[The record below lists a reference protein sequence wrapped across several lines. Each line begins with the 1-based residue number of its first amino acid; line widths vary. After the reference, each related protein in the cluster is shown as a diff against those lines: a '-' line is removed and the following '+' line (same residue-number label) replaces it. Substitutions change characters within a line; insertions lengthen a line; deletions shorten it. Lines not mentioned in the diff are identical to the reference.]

1 MGGILFIDEAYTLY
15 DADGGSG
22 DKYGKEAVEAL
33 MKRMEDDKGKFVVIA
48 AGYRKEMTTFMQVNP
63 GLESRFTHRLHI
75 EDYTEIELA
84 EIFKMLAKKK
94 QYLISEQAEAVLYE
108 QIHELFS
115 QKTRTFGN
123 AREMRRLFDATIQQ
137 LSMRV
142 STIPPDKLSERDYQ
156 LIEAPDI
163 QRAMRAMDA

>member
-1 MGGILFIDEAYTLY
+1 MLM
-15 DADGGSG
+15 
-22 DKYGKEAVEAL
+22 VEAATS
-33 MKRMEDDKGKFVVIA
+33 MGKRPWRHSGSAWKT
-48 AGYRKEMTTFMQVNP
+48 TTFMQVNP

-142 STIPPDKLSERDYQ
+142 STIPPDKLSECDYQ